1 MDDVELSSD
10 DESANGQSEEKY
22 DINSGEDNNSASLDM
37 GKVISFLDFLFVY
50 VVVYYKMI
58 YLVPFLIQICQRIML
73 IL

>member
-1 MDDVELSSD
+1 MDDVELPSD
-10 DESANGQSEEKY
+10 DKSANGQSEEEY

-58 YLVPFLIQICQRIML
+58 YLVPFSGFKFVRG
-73 IL
+73 